1 MKQYLYGRNPVKE
14 RLSQKKVIHTLYI
27 QKGSDTA
34 NIENLARE
42 QNIPVVM
49 LDKGQV
55 KALVG
60 DANHQGVI
68 AHIPNYAFSS
78 LNTVLEDVKDK
89 EHSCIIVADGL
100 EDPHNLGAILRIAD
114 GAGVD
119 AVIFGKHRSV
129 SLTSTVAKVSAGAIE
144 SVKIIEVVNISQ
156 TLRTLKDAGFWI
168 YGTEVSNAI
177 DYTKASLKGKV
188 VIVVGSEGQG
198 MSSLVKKQCDVLL
211 SIPMHGHVDSLNVSV
226 ACGILV
232 YEVLRQRSKG

>member
-14 RLSQKKVIHTLYI
+14 RLSQKKVIHTLYL
-27 QKGSDTA
+27 QKGSDTS
-34 NIENLARE
+34 NFEKLAKD
-42 QNIPVVM
+42 QNVPVVM

-60 DANHQGVI
+60 GEANHQGVI
-68 AHIPNYAFSS
+68 AHIPNYTFSS
-78 LNTVLEDVKDK
+78 LNTVLENVKDK

-129 SLTSTVAKVSAGAIE
+129 SLTPTVAKVSAGAIE

-156 TLRTLKDAGFWI
+156 TLKTLKDAGYWI
-168 YGTEVSNAI
+168 YGTEVNNAI

-198 MSSLVKKQCDVLL
+198 MSPLVKKHCDVLL
-211 SIPMHGHVDSLNVSV
+211 SIPMHGVVDSLNVSV

-232 YEVLRQRSKG
+232 YEVLRQRS